1 MTLAGI
7 DGVEKFIDVILGVDV
22 KKKMSKT
29 GDLSYLCCQDRKWGN
44 DFPRGPPF
52 PHKPSVTLVRTPAG
66 PTGHRHKALM
76 LVNIKSDLR
85 SLSLAFFFK
94 QGFSA

>member
-7 DGVEKFIDVILGVDV
+7 DGVEKFIDVILGADV
-22 KKKMSKT
+22 RRKTSKT
-29 GDLSYLCCQDRKWGN
+29 DRKWAN
-44 DFPRGPPF
+44 NFPRGPP

-76 LVNIKSDLR
+76 LMNRTSDLR
-85 SLSLAFFFK
+85 SPSLAFFFFK
-94 QGFSA
+94 HSFSA